1 MLHVMHSDGDDDDG
15 DDNIAGSPKLFLV
28 ALVVELVS
36 IASVA
41 CCRSSGSRSR
51 SSNRNGSRT
60 WQDQDQ
66 GW

>member
-1 MLHVMHSDGDDDDG
+1 MV
-15 DDNIAGSPKLFLV
+15 LV
-28 ALVVELVS
+28 VVAVELVS

-66 GW
+66 G